1 MNNEF
6 YMFERDLLAA
16 LLETLKQLPHVH
28 VQPPSLERQT
38 VREKYQLDAEIHLD
52 AAGRSLTLFVEVRKS
67 AYPRDIR
74 QIIWNLNRFGRRE
87 QLNRQEEKAI
97 PLLAAESLSP
107 GAKDLLRKQDIG
119 YFDTGGSLYIP
130 ARGAF
135 FYIDRPVPKTF
146 EKSVRSLFTGK
157 RSQVL
162 QTLMMARGEWHG
174 VKEVAELAK
183 VSPATASE
191 TLTALERFDWVISR
205 GQGPSKE
212 RCLANPGA
220 LLDEWSKQARH
231 RRPRPARRYYVPAT
245 DPEELMKRLSR
256 LSARYEIECAMTQE
270 AAAQRYAPFLSAVS
284 RVACRMMP
292 GRAADVILNELDAR
306 SVSDGANLHVIETTS
321 LGAFLFKEWTGGVWL
336 ANPIQ
341 VYLDLLHG
349 NGRSTEMAEHL
360 RRERI
365 GF

>member
-1 MNNEF
+1 MNKISI
-6 YMFERDLLAA
+6 FERDLLDM
-16 LLETLKQLPHVH
+16 LLEALQKLPQVDT
-28 VQPPSLERQT
+28 QTPLLER
-38 VREKYQLDAEIHLD
+38 RIGCGKYRLDAEIHLN
-52 AAGRSLTLFVEVRKS
+52 AAGRSLTLLVEMKKS

-74 QIIWNLNRFGRRE
+74 EMLWQIKKLGEVAQRD
-87 QLNRQEEKAI
+87 QQEDETI
-97 PLLAAESLSP
+97 LLIAAESLSP
-107 GAKDLLRKQDIG
+107 GAKDLLRKEGVG

-146 EKSVRSLFTGK
+146 ERSVRSLFTGK

-162 QTLMMARGEWHG
+162 HALLMERGEWRG
-174 VKEVAELAK
+174 VKKLAALAQ

-205 GQGPSKE
+205 GRGPSKE
-212 RCLANPGA
+212 RCLAEPGA
-220 LLDEWSKQARH
+220 LLDAWSKQAPP
-231 RRPRPARRYYVPAT
+231 RRSRPERRYYVPAT
-245 DPEELMKRLSR
+245 APEELMERLTR
-256 LSARYEIECAMTQE
+256 LSAAHETECVMTQE

-292 GRAADVILNELDAR
+292 GRAADAILSELGAR
-306 SVSDGANLHVIETTS
+306 SVNNGANLHVIETTS
-321 LGAFLFKEWTGGVWL
+321 PGVFLFKEWAEGVWL
-336 ANPIQ
+336 ASPIQ

-349 NGRSTEMAEHL
+349 SGRSKEMAEHL

-365 GF
+365 GC